1 MCREVTIPK
10 MCDIL
15 NPSNPVLADCPP
27 EQEDNMKRQSD
38 KITALYERLSRDD
51 ENQGDSNSVVN
62 QKAMLERYSREIGF
76 TNIRHFTDDGYSGTN
91 FNRPAW
97 REFIAL
103 VDEGKVDTIIVKDM
117 SRIGRNYLEVGMYT
131 EVKFPNNNIRFIA
144 VNNGVDSNNQQD
156 NDFTPFLNIIN
167 EFYVK
172 DTSKKIRAS
181 NKVKGESGEHLT
193 NVIPYGYMKAPDNPK
208 HWNVDAEA
216 AQVVKRIFNLCLE
229 SYGTSQIARIL
240 KNDKIETPTAYW
252 IRNGRNFTRVPDDPY
267 AWATKTISAILSRQ
281 EYLGH
286 TVNFRTSKPSYKT
299 KKKVL
304 NPPEMWQIFENTH
317 EAIIDEE
324 TFDRVQELREK
335 RRRPAKTG
343 KTNMFSGVAMCAD
356 CGGRLVFSTRKD
368 FDETQD
374 YFVCYTARSKGKEVC
389 STHYIRASVLEEGT
403 LKNLQLVCLLVSC
416 FEDEIRKSVGAL
428 RATEAKKELS
438 SKKRILQKSENRIAE
453 LDRLFKRI
461 YEDNV
466 NGKLS
471 DSRFK
476 ILADDYETEQAEL
489 KEKVGLLKKEIE
501 DFQEK
506 TDNTELFIRK
516 AKMYN
521 GVTELTPRILND
533 MVKAV
538 YVHAP
543 EKINGVRTQ
552 EIEISYNHIGILP
565 NELLNKLYGRLAQQK
580 TA

>member
-1 MCREVTIPK
+1 

-15 NPSNPVLADCPP
+15 ESSNPVLADCPP
-27 EQEDNMKRQSD
+27 EQEENMKRQSD

-51 ENQGDSNSVVN
+51 ELQGDSNSIVN
-62 QKAMLERYSREIGF
+62 QKAMLEKYANENGF
-76 TNIRHFTDDGYSGTN
+76 KNLRHFTDDGYSGTN

-97 REFIAL
+97 QELISL
-103 VDEGKVDTIIVKDM
+103 VDEGTVDTIIVKDM

-131 EVKFPNNNIRFIA
+131 EVRFPNSNIRFIA

-181 NKVKGESGEHLT
+181 AKTKGESGEHLT
-193 NVIPYGYMKAPDNPK
+193 ANPPYGYMKDPDDPK
-208 HWNVDAEA
+208 RWVVDDEA

-229 SYGTSQIARIL
+229 SCGTSQIARIL
-240 KNDKIETPTAYW
+240 KDDKIETPTSYR
-252 IRNGRNFTRVPDDPY
+252 IRNGGKSTRVPENPY
-267 AWATKTISAILSRQ
+267 AWSARTISFILSRQ
-281 EYLGH
+281 EYLGR
-286 TVNFRTSKPSYKT
+286 TVNFKTSKPSYKS

-304 NPPEMWQIFENTH
+304 NPPEMWKIFENTH

-324 TFDRVQELREK
+324 TFNRVQELREK
-335 RRRPAKTG
+335 RRRPTKTG
-343 KTNMFSGVAMCAD
+343 KTNMFSGIAMCAD
-356 CGGRLVFSTRKD
+356 CGGRMCFSTRKD

-374 YFVCYTARSKGKEVC
+374 YFVCYTARSKGKEAC
-389 STHYIRASVLEEGT
+389 STHYIRAAVLEDGT
-403 LKNLQLVCLLVSC
+403 LKNLRLVCLLVSC
-416 FEDEIRKSVGAL
+416 FEDEIRESVGAL
-428 RATEAKKELS
+428 RTEEAKKELS
-438 SKKRILQKSENRIAE
+438 GKKKLLQKIENRIAE

-476 ILADDYETEQAEL
+476 TLANDYETEQAEL
-489 KEKVGLLKKEIE
+489 IQKTELLKKEIE

-506 TDNTELFIRK
+506 TDNIELFIRK

-533 MVKAV
+533 MVKAI

-543 EKINGVRTQ
+543 EKVNGVRTQ

-565 NELLNKLYGRLAQQK
+565 NELLNRLYRKLAQQK
-580 TA
+580 TV